1 MKRYL
6 AVLLLL
12 TLSICS
18 TFAAEEEK
26 PITKEIALK
35 AIALFRANPGSED
48 GRGAAAIIVRFA
60 EASPDVTIT
69 LSKDLLPWV
78 GTNPGSKYESLLLA
92 AYIAGSTQAQLLNAK
107 SGDDRLAG
115 TMLLNETYLKLQQD
129 EPNLHIEAIEK
140 LMELQKQGKLK
151 EYLESI
157 Q

>member
-12 TLSICS
+12 ALSICS

-26 PITKEIALK
+26 PITKDIALK

-48 GRGAAAIIVRFA
+48 GRGAAAIIFRFA

-107 SGDDRLAG
+107 SGDDKLAG
-115 TMLLNETYLKLQQD
+115 TLLLNEIYLKLQQD
-129 EPNLHIEAIEK
+129 EPNLHIDTIEK
-140 LMELQKQGKLK
+140 SIELQKQGKLK
-151 EYLESI
+151 EYLESK
-157 Q
+157 